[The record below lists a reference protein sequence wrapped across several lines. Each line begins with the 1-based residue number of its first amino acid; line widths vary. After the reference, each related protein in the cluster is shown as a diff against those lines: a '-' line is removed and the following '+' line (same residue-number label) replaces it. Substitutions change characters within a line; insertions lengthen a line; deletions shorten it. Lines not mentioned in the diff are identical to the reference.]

1 MLVSAMT
8 YNLGIWLVKKKYT
21 FKKTIFF
28 FKIKFFS
35 FKILKKYIIYAYNYR
50 LNQSG
55 QHNL

>member
-8 YNLGIWLVKKKYT
+8 CNLGIWLIKIKYT
-21 FKKTIFF
+21 FKK
-28 FKIKFFS
+28 KIKNY
-35 FKILKKYIIYAYNYR
+35 KKNVIYAYNYR